1 MELKQQV
8 KQYMDGIREIDQKAI
23 EDATAYNA
31 SLLKIPM
38 SLGRMEEIAIQLAG
52 ITGNVKNDMKKKCVI
67 IMSADNGITAKGVSS
82 APKEVTVSM
91 TECFTKY
98 VTGVGVFSRASKSDL
113 FVYDIGIDGDIHD
126 PKVINKKIKRGTA
139 DFSEGSA
146 MTYEEALQAILVGIE
161 AVKDAVNQGY
171 QVIGTG
177 EMGIGNTS
185 SSTAVICALTGTPLS
200 RAVGRGAG
208 LTDEAYQNKVDLLE
222 TAIRIN
228 QPDKNDPIDVLAKV
242 GGLDI
247 AGLVGVYLGA
257 AYFRVPV
264 VIDGYISSVAA
275 YVAFLLNNKTKQY
288 MIESHVTE
296 EIGYQIIKMEMDL
309 KPMFY
314 MNMRLGEGSGCPFA
328 FFAIDCANS
337 MMNHMYTFDQ
347 GMCSTEYVEKID
359 DLKF

>member
-1 MELKQQV
+1 MNLKEQI
-8 KQYMDGIREIDQKAI
+8 KQYLDGIRDVDIDAKNVAA
-23 EDATAYNA
+23 EYNA

-38 SLGRMEEIAIQLAG
+38 SLGRVEEIALQLAS
-52 ITGNVKNDMKKKCVI
+52 ITGKTKNDMKKKCI
-67 IMSADNGITAKGVSS
+67 IMMSADNGITAKGVSS

-91 TECFTKY
+91 TECFSKY
-98 VTGVGVFSRASKSDL
+98 VTGVGVFSRVSGSDL
-113 FVYDIGIDGDIHD
+113 IVYDIGVDGDIHD
-126 PKVINKKIKRGTA
+126 PKVINKKIRRGTA
-139 DFSEGSA
+139 DFSEGPA
-146 MTYEEALQAILVGIE
+146 MSYEEALQAIMVGIE
-161 AVKDAVNQGY
+161 AVKDAVDQGY

-185 SSTAVICALTGTPLS
+185 SSTALICALTGTMPS
-200 RAVGRGAG
+200 QAVGRGAG
-208 LTDEAYQNKVDLLE
+208 LTDEAYQSKIDLLE
-222 TAIRIN
+222 RAMKIN
-228 QPDKNDPIDVLAKV
+228 KPDKNDPIDALAKV

-247 AGLVGVYLGA
+247 AGLVGVFIGS
-257 AYFRVPV
+257 AYYRVPV

-275 YVAFLLNNKTKQY
+275 FVAFLLNNRTKQY

-296 EIGYQIIKMEMDL
+296 EIGYQIIKMEMGL

-314 MNMRLGEGSGCPFA
+314 MNMRLGEGSGCPFT

-337 MMNHMYTFDQ
+337 MMANMFTFEQ